1 MLMLSN
7 FEVITSEGI
16 KEAEDVLEPAPAVA
30 A

>member
-1 MLMLSN
+1 MLNN

-16 KEAEDVLEPAPAVA
+16 KEAEDALEPASTGA